1 MLLDRKTLIRRILF
15 LIIILVGIIL
25 LFYYNDFLNAD
36 NNALM
41 YNQKYSKYIQKL
53 SGEPLFDL
61 NKYKN
66 YKSSGSGI
74 ILVLYYK
81 YDCSSCVMECFNML
95 NNLSEINIEKFVFT
109 NSDYINDMKIY
120 GLNKNRHIKF
130 YIDEH
135 KSIKRELK
143 NVSTP
148 AIIFV
153 SNNIIKNIIF
163 PSIILP
169 KKQKNDF
176 WKSIKNNN

>member
-1 MLLDRKTLIRRILF
+1 MLLNRKTLISSVVF

-25 LFYYNDFLNAD
+25 FYYNDSLNAD

-41 YNQKYSKYIQKL
+41 YNQKYSKYIHKL
-53 SGEPLFDL
+53 TGETLFDL

-66 YKSSGSGI
+66 YKSSASKI

-81 YDCSSCVMECFNML
+81 YDCSSCIMECFNML
-95 NNLSEINIEKFVFT
+95 NNLSEINIEKVVFT
-109 NSDYINDMKIY
+109 DSDYNNDMKIY
-120 GLNKNRHIKF
+120 GLNIKRYIKF

-135 KSIKRELK
+135 KSIKRKLK

-148 AIIFV
+148 AIIFI
-153 SNNIIKNIIF
+153 SNNRIKNIIF

-176 WKSIKNNN
+176 WRSIKNNN